1 MHNFNLPKIPI
12 ILNYTDL
19 QQQIAL
25 TLLKGA
31 GRKKIRLI
39 LSNVGSVNA
48 FFKEKKYKLLKING
62 LGRSFLDQL
71 NREEALLMA
80 EKHVVEL
87 LKKPF
92 QAHFFQDDDFPQRL
106 NQCEDA
112 PLLLFSQ
119 GNMDLNASRVVS
131 IVGTRNATAYGKS
144 ICDEL
149 LHAFVG
155 KNIVVVSGLA
165 YGIDIYVHQ
174 LCVKLGIPTIGVLGH
189 GLDRLYPAT
198 HKQTAKAM
206 QANGGLLTEFLPG
219 TNLDRVN
226 FPMRNRIVAGMC
238 DATIVVESGEKGG
251 SLITA
256 ELANDY
262 ARDVFAF
269 PGDIGKEFSM
279 GCNKLI
285 QQNRAH
291 LITCSADFFRL
302 MNWNEVEKKAVKQTQ
317 LFEFDLSVEELSI
330 LQMLKDK
337 ESESFDLLSLKL
349 DLSVS
354 KLSGMLLNLE
364 FEGLVK
370 SLPGKRYRLTM

>member
-1 MHNFNLPKIPI
+1 MPKIPI

>member
-1 MHNFNLPKIPI
+1 MPKIPI
-12 ILNYTDL
+12 ILNYIHL

-39 LSNVGSVNA
+39 LSNVGSVDA

-219 TNLDRVN
+219 TNPDRVN

-269 PGDIGKEFSM
+269 PGDIGREFSM

>member
-1 MHNFNLPKIPI
+1 MPKIPN

-39 LSNVGSVNA
+39 LSNVGSVDA

-71 NREEALLMA
+71 NRDEALVMA
-80 EKHVVEL
+80 EKQVLEL

-92 QAHFFQDDDFPQRL
+92 KSHFFLDEDFPQRL

-119 GNMDLNASRVVS
+119 GKMDLNAPRLVS

-189 GLDRLYPAT
+189 GLDRLYPVS

-206 QANGGLLTEFLPG
+206 QLNGGLLTEFLPG
-219 TNLDRVN
+219 TNPDRMN

-269 PGDIGKEFSM
+269 PGDIGREFSI

-291 LITCSADFFRL
+291 LITSSADFFRL
-302 MNWNEVEKKAVKQTQ
+302 MNWNEVEKKVIKQPK
-317 LFEFDLSVEELSI
+317 LFEFDLSLEELRI
-330 LQMLKDK
+330 LQILKEK
-337 ESESFDLLSLKL
+337 ESESIDLLALKTEF
-349 DLSVS
+349 SVS
-354 KLSGMLLNLE
+354 KLSGLLLNLE

-370 SLPGKRYRLTM
+370 SLPGKRYRLSM

>member
-1 MHNFNLPKIPI
+1 MPKIPI

-39 LSNVGSVNA
+39 LSNVGSVDA

-80 EKHVVEL
+80 EKHVLEL

-92 QAHFFQDDDFPQRL
+92 QAHFFQYDDFPQRL

-198 HKQTAKAM
+198 HKQTAIAM

-219 TNLDRVN
+219 TNPDRVN

-269 PGDIGKEFSM
+269 PGDIGREFSM

-291 LITCSADFFRL
+291 LITSSSDFFRL

-370 SLPGKRYRLTM
+370 SLPGKRYRLTT

>member
-1 MHNFNLPKIPI
+1 MPKIPI

-39 LSNVGSVNA
+39 LSNVGSVDA

-80 EKHVVEL
+80 EKHVLEL

-92 QAHFFQDDDFPQRL
+92 QAHFFQYDDFPQRL

-131 IVGTRNATAYGKS
+131 IVGTRNATTYGKS

-198 HKQTAKAM
+198 HKQTAIAM

-219 TNLDRVN
+219 TNPDRVN

-269 PGDIGKEFSM
+269 PGDIGREFSM

-291 LITCSADFFRL
+291 LITSSSDFFRL

-370 SLPGKRYRLTM
+370 SLPGKRYRLTT

>member
-1 MHNFNLPKIPI
+1 MHNFNLPKIPN

-31 GRKKIRLI
+31 GKKKVRLL
-39 LSNVGSVNA
+39 LSNVGSVDA

-62 LGRSFLDQL
+62 LGKSFIDQL
-71 NREEALLMA
+71 NREEALATA
-80 EKHVVEL
+80 EKHVLEL

-119 GNMDLNASRVVS
+119 GNMDLNAPRVVS
-131 IVGTRNATAYGKS
+131 IVGTRNATEYGKS
-144 ICDEL
+144 ICNEL
-149 LHAFVG
+149 LHTFVG

-189 GLDRLYPAT
+189 GLDRLYPST

-206 QANGGLLTEFLPG
+206 QLNGGLLTEFLPG
-219 TNLDRVN
+219 TNPDRVN

-269 PGDIGKEFSM
+269 PGDIGREYSI

-291 LITCSADFFRL
+291 LITSSADFFRL
-302 MNWNEVEKKAVKQTQ
+302 MDWNEVVKKAPEQPK
-317 LFEFDLSVEELSI
+317 LFEFDLSTEELKI
-330 LQMLKDK
+330 LQILRDK
-337 ESESFDLLSLKL
+337 ESESIDLLALKM
-349 DLSVS
+349 DISVS
-354 KLSGMLLNLE
+354 RLSGILLNLE

-370 SLPGKRYRLTM
+370 SLPGKRYRLSM